1 MGSNIPLFEI
11 SYDETEIE
19 NALESITRGGYWAK
33 GPFVTDFEER
43 LAEFLGVDHAVTVN
57 SGTSALLAALV
68 AHDIGPGDEVVVP
81 SFTFIA
87 TANAVRLAG
96 ARPVFADIERET
108 YGLDP
113 ASVRERIGPDTE
125 ALLPVHPY
133 GGACKIHE
141 LADVASEH
149 GLVVIEDAA
158 EAFGATAGDEMLGTV
173 GDSAALSF
181 CQNKVITTGE
191 GGAVLTDDPDVARKA
206 RLFRSHGRA
215 SEAYFD
221 SAETGEYVT
230 VGTNV
235 RMADVNAAIGCAQL
249 SKAEELI
256 SQRRSVATSYHDRL
270 AEVPSVEPHRTE
282 HGRHVYQLYTVTLDD
297 GVDRN
302 RIIEQLAAENV
313 DSKIYWDPPTHRTEC
328 YRHRRQDAADPLPVT
343 DDVSSRVL
351 SLPMHPEL
359 ADEAID
365 RVVDVIRRAT
375 SSMSR
380 NRA

>member
-11 SYDETEIE
+11 SHDDTEIE

-43 LAEFLGVDHAVTVN
+43 IAEFLGVDHAVTVN

-68 AHDIGPGDEVVVP
+68 AHDIGPGDEVIVP

-87 TANAVRLAG
+87 TANAVRLTG

-113 ASVRERIGPDTE
+113 ASVRERIGPHTE
-125 ALLPVHPY
+125 AILPVHAY
-133 GGACKIHE
+133 GGPCKIHE
-141 LADVASEH
+141 LADIASEN
-149 GLVVIEDAA
+149 GLIVIEDAA
-158 EAFGATAGDEMLGTV
+158 EAFGATGGGEMLGTV

-191 GGAVLTDDPDVARKA
+191 GGAVVTDDPDVARKA
-206 RLFRSHGRA
+206 RLFRSHGRS

-230 VGTNV
+230 VGTNI
-235 RMADVNAAIGCAQL
+235 RMADINAAIGCAQL
-249 SKAEELI
+249 SKVEELI
-256 SQRRSVATSYHDRL
+256 SQRRSVAASYHDRFD
-270 AEVPSVEPHRTE
+270 EVPSVEPHRTE
-282 HGRHVYQLYTVTLDD
+282 HGRHVYQLYTVTLDE

-302 RIIEQLAAENV
+302 RIIEQLAAENIS
-313 DSKIYWDPPTHRTEC
+313 SKIYWDPPVHRTEC

-351 SLPMHPEL
+351 SLPMHPKL
-359 ADEAID
+359 TDEEID
-365 RVVDVIRRAT
+365 RVVDVIRSVT
-375 SSMSR
+375 NSMSR